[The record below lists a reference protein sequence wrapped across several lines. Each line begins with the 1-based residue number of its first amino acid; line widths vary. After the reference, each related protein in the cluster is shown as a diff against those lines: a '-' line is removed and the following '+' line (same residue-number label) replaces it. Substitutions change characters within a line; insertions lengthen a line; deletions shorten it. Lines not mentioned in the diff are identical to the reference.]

1 MELYSYV
8 GNSRSY
14 AIFYILDKAGVKFTL
29 KESLKGGVFPE
40 DMDAR
45 FPLRKI
51 PDLVDGDFHIR
62 ETMAVTIYLGDKYA
76 DKLGNFVPQGTL
88 EMTKALEWM
97 SFANTEHIPTCS
109 LSGLMVMGQREYVKK
124 VFDQNVALANRNVD
138 VVFEPFL
145 KNNTFLIGERLTY
158 VDIFVAGA
166 TLRGFTQLWDKKWQ
180 AAHPHFTRWFKTVV
194 NQPEFVKLFGE
205 TELCEVFKAP
215 K

>member
-1 MELYSYV
+1 MELYSYI

-14 AIFYILDKAGVKFTL
+14 AIFTILDKADVPYTL

-51 PDLVDGDFHIR
+51 PDLVDGEFHVR
-62 ETMAVTIYLGDKYA
+62 ETMAVTTYLGDKYA
-76 DKLGNFVPQGTL
+76 DKLGAFVPLTTM
-88 EMTKALEWM
+88 EKTKALEWM

-109 LSGLMVMGQREYVKK
+109 LSGLMVMGQREFVPQ
-124 VFDQNVALANRNVD
+124 VFHKNMGLANRNVD

-145 KNNTFLIGERLTY
+145 KNNTYLIGERLTY
-158 VDIFVAGA
+158 VDVFVAGA
-166 TLRGFTQLWDKKWQ
+166 TLRGFTVLWDAKWQ
-180 AAHPHFTRWFKTVV
+180 KAHPHFTRWFKTVV
-194 NQPEFVKLFGE
+194 SQPEFVKLFGE